1 MKKDALNRM
10 RNVLK
15 GQAMNIKDSD
25 VIEGAEKVEE
35 LAVINNFAKFLKG
48 YDENVRV
55 LDEYHREKEKGGE
68 RE

>member
-15 GQAMNIKDSD
+15 GQVMNIKDSD